1 MEQWWANPQTIG
13 AIGTLIAALVSS
25 LFVCIKDRRSSPI
38 DRKTAELS
46 TTPVITDASRSTIET
61 VLLVNQRIEE
71 DLRENRKKL
80 HAWERWYSNLV
91 SAWSSMKN
99 QSNPPPRPAEDEDE

>member
-25 LFVCIKDRRSSPI
+25 IFVFIKDRRSAPI
-38 DRKTAELS
+38 DRKTAELA
-46 TTPVITDASRSTIET
+46 TTTAIKDASRSTIET
-61 VLLVNQRIEE
+61 VLLVNQLIEE

-91 SAWSSMKN
+91 GAWSSMKN
-99 QSNPPPRPAEDEDE
+99 QSSPPPRPAEDEDE